1 MVAPVGAASFS
12 QAMQINSEI
21 YHCLKELIIE
31 QSGKASTGLGDEGG
45 FAPPLTTFDEALEL
59 LESAAKKAGYTHGH
73 SDDVVFGV
81 DPASVEFFN
90 PNDKTYN
97 LGFKIADGKS
107 QEKEWIKSGEE
118 MHKLYTRLLAEH
130 PIALLEDP
138 FAEDDFDSWRDFCS
152 TVDAKV
158 ELVGDDLL
166 ATNPKRIQMAAKE
179 KLCNSL
185 LLKIN
190 QIGTITEAIESAKLA
205 MSHGWAVF
213 VSHRS
218 GETVD
223 DFIADCKLISGLY
236 VLGQLTD
243 CISLAVTVG
252 LGCGHLKSGAPARG
266 ERLAKYNRLLAIE
279 DILERRS
286 KKAGRKMHKYA
297 GHKFRH
303 PHQ

>member
-1 MVAPVGAASFS
+1 MVAPVGAKSFN

-21 YHCLKELIIE
+21 YHCLKDLIIE

-45 FAPPLTTFDEALEL
+45 FAPPLTTFEEALGL
-59 LESAAKKAGYTHGH
+59 LERATEKAGYRSGH
-73 SDDVVFGV
+73 LNDVVFGV

-90 PNDKTYN
+90 SKNKTYN
-97 LGFKIADGKS
+97 LGFKITDNTS
-107 QEKEWIKSGEE
+107 REKEMIKTGAE
-118 MHKLYTRLLAEH
+118 MHKLYTKLLKEH

-138 FAEDDFDSWRDFCS
+138 FAEDDFESWKDFCS
-152 TVDAKV
+152 TVDTKV

-190 QIGTITEAIESAKLA
+190 QIGTITEAIESARLA
-205 MSHGWAVF
+205 MSYGWAVF

-223 DFIADCKLISGLY
+223 DFIADCKCALFATS
-236 VLGQLTD
+236 QH
-243 CISLAVTVG
+243 SLN
-252 LGCGHLKSGAPARG
+252 LNL
-266 ERLAKYNRLLAIE
+266 
-279 DILERRS
+279 
-286 KKAGRKMHKYA
+286 
-297 GHKFRH
+297 
-303 PHQ
+303 Q

>member
-1 MVAPVGAASFS
+1 VHTSRLCADSLLRYQSFQNGGVHSGNTLAPQEFMVAPVGAKSFS
-12 QAMQINSEI
+12 QAMQMNSEI

-45 FAPPLTTFDEALEL
+45 FAPPLTTFEQALGL
-59 LESAAKKAGYTHGH
+59 LESATSKAGYTSGH
-73 SDDVVFGV
+73 SNDVVFGV
-81 DPASVEFFN
+81 DPASVEFYN
-90 PNDKTYN
+90 SKDKTYN
-97 LGFKIADGKS
+97 LGFKMGNDDKS
-107 QEKEWIKSGEE
+107 QQKGLIKTGTE
-118 MHKLYTRLLAEH
+118 MHEIYTSLLAEY

-190 QIGTITEAIESAKLA
+190 QIGTITEAIESANLA

-213 VSHRS
+213 V
-218 GETVD
+218 
-223 DFIADCKLISGLY
+223 
-236 VLGQLTD
+236 
-243 CISLAVTVG
+243 
-252 LGCGHLKSGAPARG
+252 
-266 ERLAKYNRLLAIE
+266 
-279 DILERRS
+279 RRD
-286 KKAGRKMHKYA
+286 G
-297 GHKFRH
+297 G
-303 PHQ
+303 